1 MADGAAPPQT
11 HAGCVAIVTGG
22 GRGIGAA
29 VVAELAARGARVA
42 VLDTDAELAA
52 EVARACGGHA
62 ERCDVA
68 DRAAVDAACGRV
80 EATLGPVDLL
90 VNNAGISPKREGGP
104 VPVWEM
110 DGADWDAV
118 VAVNLTGCFNMARR
132 LTPGMVAR
140 RRGCIVNMASV
151 SGRVWTPLVG
161 GHYTATKTAL
171 VGLTRHWAGEL
182 GPHGVRVNAVA
193 PGRIATPMAK
203 LSAPETNQAIVAA
216 TPLRRAGEPEE
227 VAQAVCFL
235 SGPEASFVTG
245 AVLDVSGGWMM
256 S

>member
-1 MADGAAPPQT
+1 MAAVEAQRT
-11 HAGCVAIVTGG
+11 HAGRVALVTGG

-29 VVAELAARGARVA
+29 VAAELAARGARVA
-42 VLDTDAELAA
+42 VLDADAGLAA
-52 EVARACGGHA
+52 ESARACGGHA
-62 ERCDVA
+62 EACDVA
-68 DRAAVDAACGRV
+68 DRAAVDRACGGV
-80 EATLGPVDLL
+80 EAALGPVDIL
-90 VNNAGISPKREGGP
+90 VNNAGISPKRDGKP

-110 DGADWDAV
+110 DGADWDSV

-140 RRGCIVNMASV
+140 KRGWIVNMASV

-182 GPHGVRVNAVA
+182 GPHGVQVNAVA
-193 PGRIATPMAK
+193 PGRIATTLAK
-203 LSAPETNQAIVAA
+203 LTAPATNQAIVAA
-216 TPLRRAGEPEE
+216 TPLGRAGEPEE
-227 VAQAVCFL
+227 VARAVCFL
-235 SGPEASFVTG
+235 CGPDAEFVTG
-245 AVLDVSGGWMM
+245 ATLDVSGGWMM

>member
-1 MADGAAPPQT
+1 MPAAAPAPRT
-11 HAGCVAIVTGG
+11 HAGRVALVTGG

-29 VVAELAARGARVA
+29 VAAELAARGARVA
-42 VLDTDAELAA
+42 VLDADAHLAA
-52 EVARACGGHA
+52 ATARACGGHA

-68 DRAAVDAACGRV
+68 DRAAVDRACGAV
-80 EATLGPVDLL
+80 EAALGPVDIL
-90 VNNAGISPKREGGP
+90 VNNAGISPKRDGEP
-104 VPVWEM
+104 VPIWEM

-140 RRGCIVNMASV
+140 ERGWIVNMASV

-182 GPHGVRVNAVA
+182 GPRRVRVNAVA
-193 PGRIATPMAK
+193 PGRIATPLAK
-203 LSAPETNQAIVAA
+203 LTAPETNRAIVAA
-216 TPLRRAGEPEE
+216 TPLGRAGEPEE
-227 VAQAVCFL
+227 VARAVCFL
-235 SGPEASFVTG
+235 CGPDAEFITG
-245 AVLDVSGGWMM
+245 ATLDVSGGWMM

>member
-1 MADGAAPPQT
+1 MPAVEAPQT
-11 HAGCVAIVTGG
+11 HAGRVALVTGG

-29 VVAELAARGARVA
+29 VAAELAARGARVA
-42 VLDTDAELAA
+42 VLDADAGLAA
-52 EVARACGGHA
+52 ESARACGGHA
-62 ERCDVA
+62 EACDVA
-68 DRAAVDAACGRV
+68 DRAAVDRACGGV
-80 EATLGPVDLL
+80 EAALGPVDIL
-90 VNNAGISPKREGGP
+90 VNNAGISPKRDGKP

-110 DGADWDAV
+110 DGADWDSV

-140 RRGCIVNMASV
+140 KRGWIVNMASV

-182 GPHGVRVNAVA
+182 GPRGVRVNAVA
-193 PGRIATPMAK
+193 PGRIATPLAK
-203 LSAPETNQAIVAA
+203 LTAPATNQAIVAA
-216 TPLRRAGEPEE
+216 TPLGRAGEPEE
-227 VAQAVCFL
+227 VARAVCFL
-235 SGPEASFVTG
+235 CGPDAEFVTG
-245 AVLDVSGGWMM
+245 ATLDVSGGWMM

>member
-1 MADGAAPPQT
+1 MTARAPQS
-11 HAGCVAIVTGG
+11 HARRVAIVTGG

-29 VVAELAARGARVA
+29 VAAELAARGARVA
-42 VLDTDAELAA
+42 ILDTDADLAA
-52 EVARACGGHA
+52 ETARACGGRA
-62 ERCDVA
+62 EVCDVA
-68 DRAAVDAACGRV
+68 DRAAVDRACERV
-80 EATLGPVDLL
+80 EAALGPVDTL
-90 VNNAGISPKREGGP
+90 VNNAGISPKRDGKP

-118 VAVNLTGCFNMARR
+118 IAVNLTGCFNMARR

-140 RRGCIVNMASV
+140 KRGWIVNMASV

-171 VGLTRHWAGEL
+171 VGLTRQWAGEL

-193 PGRIATPMAK
+193 PGRIATPLAK
-203 LSAPETNQAIVAA
+203 LTAPETNQAIVAA
-216 TPLRRAGEPEE
+216 TPLGRAGEPEE
-227 VAQAVCFL
+227 VARAVCFL
-235 SGPEASFVTG
+235 SGPDAEFVTG

>member
-1 MADGAAPPQT
+1 VAADDRPRT
-11 HAGCVAIVTGG
+11 HAGRVALVTGG

-29 VVAELAARGARVA
+29 VAAELAARGARVA

-52 EVARACGGHA
+52 ESARNCGGHA
-62 ERCDVA
+62 AVCDVA
-68 DRAAVDAACGRV
+68 DRAAVDRACA
-80 EATLGPVDLL
+80 EAEEALGPVDIL
-90 VNNAGISPKREGGP
+90 VNNAGISPKRGGKP

-110 DGADWDAV
+110 DGAEWDTV

-140 RRGCIVNMASV
+140 RRGWIVNMASV

-193 PGRIATPMAK
+193 PGRIATPLAK
-203 LSAPETNQAIVAA
+203 LTAPETNAAIVAA
-216 TPLRRAGEPEE
+216 TPLGRAGEPEE
-227 VAQAVCFL
+227 VARAVCFL
-235 SGPEASFVTG
+235 SGPDAEFVTG
-245 AVLDVSGGWMM
+245 AILDVSGGWMM

>member
-1 MADGAAPPQT
+1 MVPEGVSPRT
-11 HAGCVAIVTGG
+11 HSGLVALVTGG

-29 VVAELAARGARVA
+29 VAAELAARGARVA
-42 VLDTDAELAA
+42 VLDADAGLAA
-52 EVARACGGHA
+52 EAARTCGGHA
-62 ERCDVA
+62 EACDVT
-68 DRAAVDAACGRV
+68 DRAAVERACAAA
-80 EATLGPVDLL
+80 EPALGPVDIL
-90 VNNAGISPKREGGP
+90 VNNAGISPKREGKP

-118 VAVNLTGCFNMARR
+118 VSVNLTGCFNMARR

-140 RRGCIVNMASV
+140 ERGWIVNMASV

-203 LSAPETNQAIVAA
+203 LSAPETNRAIVAA
-216 TPLRRAGEPEE
+216 TPLGRAGEPEE
-227 VAQAVCFL
+227 VARAVCFL
-235 SGPEASFVTG
+235 SGPDAGFVTG
-245 AVLDVSGGWMM
+245 AILDVSGGWMM

>member
-1 MADGAAPPQT
+1 MAIGAPPPQT
-11 HAGCVAIVTGG
+11 HAGRVALVTGG

-29 VVAELAARGARVA
+29 VAAELAARGARVA
-42 VLDTDAELAA
+42 VLDADNGLAT
-52 EVARACGGHA
+52 ESARACGGHA
-62 ERCDVA
+62 EVCDVT
-68 DRAAVDAACGRV
+68 DRAAVDRACGAV
-80 EATLGPVDLL
+80 EAALGPVDIL
-90 VNNAGISPKREGGP
+90 VNNAGISPKRDGRP

-110 DGADWDAV
+110 DGAEWDAV

-140 RRGCIVNMASV
+140 RRGWIVNMASV
-151 SGRVWTPLVG
+151 SGRVWTPLVS

-203 LSAPETNQAIVAA
+203 LSAPETNRAIVAA
-216 TPLRRAGEPEE
+216 TPLGRAGEPDE
-227 VAQAVCFL
+227 VARAVCFL
-235 SGPEASFVTG
+235 SGPDAEFVTG
-245 AVLDVSGGWMM
+245 AILDVSGGWMM

>member
-1 MADGAAPPQT
+1 MG
-11 HAGCVAIVTGG
+11 GLEGRVALVSGG

-29 VVAELAARGARVA
+29 ICLALARDGADVAINYRRDEEAAREVQREIEGMGRRAA
-42 VLDTDAELAA
+42 LYQA
-52 EVARACGGHA
+52 EVSDWEA
-62 ERCDVA
+62 DV
-68 DRAAVDAACGRV
+68 RMV
-80 EATLGPVDLL
+80 EAVARDLGPVDIL
-90 VNNAGISPKREGGP
+90 VNNAGISPKRGGKP

-118 VAVNLTGCFNMARR
+118 VSVNLTGCFNMARR
-132 LTPGMVAR
+132 LTPGMVER
-140 RRGCIVNMASV
+140 KRGSIVNMASV

-193 PGRIATPMAK
+193 PGCIATPMAK
-203 LSAPETNQAIVAA
+203 LSAPEANQAIVAA
-216 TPLRRAGEPEE
+216 TPLGRAGEPEE
-227 VAQAVCFL
+227 VARAVCFL
-235 SGPEASFVTG
+235 SGPDAAFVTG
-245 AVLDVSGGWMM
+245 AILDVSGGWMM

>member
-1 MADGAAPPQT
+1 MPEAPRT
-11 HAGCVAIVTGG
+11 HAGRVALVTGG

-29 VVAELAARGARVA
+29 VAAELAARGARVA
-42 VLDTDAELAA
+42 VLDADGDLAA
-52 EVARACGGHA
+52 AAARSVGGHA
-62 ERCDVA
+62 ERCDVRDRGA
-68 DRAAVDAACGRV
+68 VDRACAAV
-80 EATLGPVDLL
+80 EAALGPVDLL
-90 VNNAGISPKREGGP
+90 VNNAGISPKRDGKP
-104 VPVWEM
+104 VPIWEM
-110 DGADWDAV
+110 EGDDWDAV

-132 LTPGMVAR
+132 LTPGMVER
-140 RRGCIVNMASV
+140 KRGCIVNMASV

-203 LSAPETNQAIVAA
+203 LTAPATNRAVTEA
-216 TPLRRAGEPEE
+216 TPLGRAGEPEE
-227 VAQAVCFL
+227 VARAVCFL
-235 SGPEASFVTG
+235 SGPDAEFVTG
-245 AVLDVSGGWMM
+245 AILDVSGGWMV

>member
-1 MADGAAPPQT
+1 MPAVEAPQT
-11 HAGCVAIVTGG
+11 HAGRVALVTGG

-29 VVAELAARGARVA
+29 VAAELAARGARVA
-42 VLDTDAELAA
+42 VLDADAGLAA
-52 EVARACGGHA
+52 ESAHACGGHA
-62 ERCDVA
+62 EACDVA
-68 DRAAVDAACGRV
+68 DRAAVDRACGGV
-80 EATLGPVDLL
+80 EAALGPVDIL
-90 VNNAGISPKREGGP
+90 VNNAGISPKRDGKP

-110 DGADWDAV
+110 DGADWDSV

-140 RRGCIVNMASV
+140 KRGWIVNMASV

-182 GPHGVRVNAVA
+182 GPRGVRVNAVA
-193 PGRIATPMAK
+193 PGRIATPLAK
-203 LSAPETNQAIVAA
+203 LTAPATNQAIVAA
-216 TPLRRAGEPEE
+216 TPLGRAGEPEE
-227 VAQAVCFL
+227 VARAVCFL
-235 SGPEASFVTG
+235 CGPDAEFVTG
-245 AVLDVSGGWMM
+245 ATLDVSGGWMM

>member
-1 MADGAAPPQT
+1 MAAEAPQT
-11 HAGCVAIVTGG
+11 HAGRVALVTGG

-29 VVAELAARGARVA
+29 VAAELAARGARVA
-42 VLDTDAELAA
+42 VLDADAGSADEI
-52 EVARACGGHA
+52 ARACGGHA
-62 ERCDVA
+62 EPCDVA
-68 DRAAVDAACGRV
+68 DRAAVDRACGGV
-80 EATLGPVDLL
+80 EAALGPVDIL
-90 VNNAGISPKREGGP
+90 VNNAGVSPKRDGKP
-104 VPVWEM
+104 MPVWEM

-140 RRGCIVNMASV
+140 KRGWIVNMASV

-193 PGRIATPMAK
+193 PGRIATPLAK
-203 LSAPETNQAIVAA
+203 LTAPETNEAIVAA

-227 VAQAVCFL
+227 VARAVCFL
-235 SGPEASFVTG
+235 SGPDAGFVTG
-245 AVLDVSGGWMM
+245 AILDVSGGWMM

>member
-1 MADGAAPPQT
+1 MPAEAPPT
-11 HAGCVAIVTGG
+11 HAGRVALVTGG

-29 VVAELAARGARVA
+29 VAAGLAARGARVA
-42 VLDTDAELAA
+42 VLDTDPDLAA
-52 EVARACGGHA
+52 ETARAVGGHA
-62 ERCDVA
+62 ERCDVTDRGA
-68 DRAAVDAACGRV
+68 VDRACAAV
-80 EATLGPVDLL
+80 EAALGPVDLL
-90 VNNAGISPKREGGP
+90 VNNAGISPKRDGKP

-110 DGADWDAV
+110 DSDDWDAV

-140 RRGCIVNMASV
+140 KGGCIVNMASV

-203 LSAPETNQAIVAA
+203 LTAPATNRAVIDA
-216 TPLRRAGEPEE
+216 TPLGRAGEPEE
-227 VAQAVCFL
+227 VASAVCFL
-235 SGPEASFVTG
+235 SGPDAGFVTG

>member
-1 MADGAAPPQT
+1 MAAEAPRT
-11 HAGCVAIVTGG
+11 HAGRVALVTGG

-29 VVAELAARGARVA
+29 VAAELAARGARVA
-42 VLDTDAELAA
+42 VLDTDAGLAA
-52 EVARACGGHA
+52 EVARSCGGHA
-62 ERCDVA
+62 GHCDVA
-68 DRAAVDAACGRV
+68 DRGAVDRACDEV
-80 EATLGPVDLL
+80 EAALGPVDLL
-90 VNNAGISPKREGGP
+90 VNNAGISPKRDGKP
-104 VPVWEM
+104 VPIWEM
-110 DGADWDAV
+110 DGSDWDAV

-140 RRGCIVNMASV
+140 KRGSIVNMASV

-193 PGRIATPMAK
+193 PGRIATPLAK
-203 LSAPETNQAIVAA
+203 LTAPETNQAIVAA
-216 TPLRRAGEPEE
+216 TPLGRAGEPEE
-227 VAQAVCFL
+227 VARAVCFL
-235 SGPEASFVTG
+235 SGPDAGFVTG

>member
-1 MADGAAPPQT
+1 VAADDRPQT
-11 HAGCVAIVTGG
+11 HAGRVALVTGG

-29 VVAELAARGARVA
+29 VAAELAARGARVA
-42 VLDTDAELAA
+42 VLDMDAASA
-52 EVARACGGHA
+52 QEVARNCGGHSGV
-62 ERCDVA
+62 CDVA
-68 DRAAVDAACGRV
+68 DRAAVDRACAAA
-80 EATLGPVDLL
+80 EAALGPVDIL
-90 VNNAGISPKREGGP
+90 VNNAGISPKRGGKP

-110 DGADWDAV
+110 DGAEWDAV

-132 LTPGMVAR
+132 LSPGMVAR
-140 RRGCIVNMASV
+140 KRGWIVNMASV

-203 LSAPETNQAIVAA
+203 LSAPETNRAIVAA
-216 TPLRRAGEPEE
+216 TPLGRAGEPEE
-227 VAQAVCFL
+227 VARAVCFL
-235 SGPEASFVTG
+235 SGPDAEFVTG
-245 AVLDVSGGWMM
+245 AILDVSGGWMM

>member
-1 MADGAAPPQT
+1 MDAPQT
-11 HAGCVAIVTGG
+11 HVGRVALVTGG

-29 VVAELAARGARVA
+29 VALELAARGARVA

-52 EVARACGGHA
+52 AVARRCGGHA

-68 DRAAVDAACGRV
+68 DRGAVDAACAKA
-80 EATLGPVDLL
+80 EAALGPVDIL
-90 VNNAGISPKREGGP
+90 VNNAGISPKREGRP

-110 DGADWDAV
+110 DGAEWDAV

-140 RRGCIVNMASV
+140 KRGWVVNMASV

-182 GPHGVRVNAVA
+182 GPHGVRVSAVA
-193 PGRIATPMAK
+193 PGRIATPLAR
-203 LSAPETNQAIVAA
+203 LTAPETNQAIVAA
-216 TPLRRAGEPEE
+216 TPLGRAGEPEE
-227 VAQAVCFL
+227 VARAVCFL
-235 SGPEASFVTG
+235 SGPDAEFVTG
-245 AVLDVSGGWMM
+245 AILDVSGGWMM

>member
-1 MADGAAPPQT
+1 MPAAAPAPRT
-11 HAGCVAIVTGG
+11 HAGRVALVTGG

-29 VVAELAARGARVA
+29 AAAELAARGARVA
-42 VLDTDAELAA
+42 VLDADAHLAA
-52 EVARACGGHA
+52 ATARACGGHA

-68 DRAAVDAACGRV
+68 DRAAVDRACGAV
-80 EATLGPVDLL
+80 EAALGPVDIL
-90 VNNAGISPKREGGP
+90 VNNAGISPKRDGEP
-104 VPVWEM
+104 VPIWEM

-140 RRGCIVNMASV
+140 ERGWIVNMASV

-182 GPHGVRVNAVA
+182 GPRGVRVNAVA
-193 PGRIATPMAK
+193 PGRIATPLAK
-203 LSAPETNQAIVAA
+203 LTAPGTNRAIVAA
-216 TPLRRAGEPEE
+216 TPLGRAGEPEE
-227 VAQAVCFL
+227 VARAVCFL
-235 SGPEASFVTG
+235 CGPDAEFITG
-245 AVLDVSGGWMM
+245 ATLDVSGGWMM

>member
-1 MADGAAPPQT
+1 MPGEAPRT
-11 HAGCVAIVTGG
+11 HASRVALVTGG

-29 VVAELAARGARVA
+29 VAAELAARGARVA
-42 VLDTDAELAA
+42 VLDTDAGLAN

-62 ERCDVA
+62 EPCDVT
-68 DRAAVDAACGRV
+68 DRAAVDEACRKV
-80 EATLGPVDLL
+80 EAALGPVDVL
-90 VNNAGISPKREGGP
+90 VNNAGISPKRDGKP

-118 VAVNLTGCFNMARR
+118 VSVNLTGCFNMARR

-140 RRGCIVNMASV
+140 KRGWIVNMASV

-203 LSAPETNQAIVAA
+203 LSAPETNRAIVAA
-216 TPLRRAGEPEE
+216 TPLGRAGEPEE
-227 VAQAVCFL
+227 VARAVCFL
-235 SGPEASFVTG
+235 SGPDAEFVTG
-245 AVLDVSGGWMM
+245 AILDVSGGWMM

>member
-1 MADGAAPPQT
+1 MAGAPQT
-11 HAGCVAIVTGG
+11 HAGRVALVTGG

-29 VVAELAARGARVA
+29 VAAELAARGARVA
-42 VLDTDAELAA
+42 VLCRDAGAA
-52 EVARACGGHA
+52 AGAVRAYDGHA
-62 ERCDVA
+62 EPCDVA
-68 DRAAVDAACGRV
+68 DRAAVDEACRKV
-80 EATLGPVDLL
+80 EAALGPVDIL
-90 VNNAGISPKREGGP
+90 VNNAGISPKRDGKP

-110 DGADWDAV
+110 DGADWDRV
-118 VAVNLTGCFNMARR
+118 VAVNLTGCFNLARR

-140 RRGCIVNMASV
+140 KRGWLVNMASV

-193 PGRIATPMAK
+193 PGRIMTPLAK
-203 LSAPETNQAIVAA
+203 LTAPETNRAIVAA
-216 TPLRRAGEPEE
+216 TPLGRAGEAEE
-227 VAQAVCFL
+227 VARAVCFL
-235 SGPEASFVTG
+235 SGPDAEFVTG

>member
-1 MADGAAPPQT
+1 MAGAPQT
-11 HAGCVAIVTGG
+11 HAGRVALVTGG

-29 VVAELAARGARVA
+29 VAAELAARGARVA

-52 EVARACGGHA
+52 EAARACGGHA
-62 ERCDVA
+62 ERCDVT
-68 DRAAVDAACGRV
+68 DRAALDEACRKV
-80 EATLGPVDLL
+80 EAALGPVDVL
-90 VNNAGISPKREGGP
+90 VNNAGISPKRDGKP
-104 VPVWEM
+104 VPIWEM

-118 VAVNLTGCFNMARR
+118 VSVNLTGCFNMARR

-140 RRGCIVNMASV
+140 KRGSIVNMASV

-216 TPLRRAGEPEE
+216 TPLGRAGEPEE
-227 VAQAVCFL
+227 VARTVCFL
-235 SGPEASFVTG
+235 SGPDAEFVTG